1 LGKGKPGIIQLALEA
16 NVPILPV
23 AHYGGEQIWKNM
35 RRLRRTPFYFKAG
48 RPFRINCETWPG
60 KEEREVIMTEIM
72 TQMARL
78 LPERMQGEYA
88 RLTHNDWKY
97 LEFIE

>member
-23 AHYGGEQIWKNM
+23 AHHGGQDIWKNM

-48 RPFRINCETWPG
+48 RPFRINCEGLPG
-60 KEEREVIMTEIM
+60 KEEREKIMTEVM
-72 TQMARL
+72 AQMARL
-78 LPERMQGEYA
+78 LPERMRGEYA
-88 RLTHNDWKY
+88 RMADNECKY
-97 LEFIE
+97 LEFI